1 MSGTGAGGDI
11 PESRPTVEGSGRYL
25 LAKIRDALA
34 KDPRVNEPELVV
46 VVSGGTV
53 MVSGTVPT
61 EGRRKAVSEV
71 VRQIAPGMEVRNATE
86 VGPALGEPRVES
98 VE

>member
-1 MSGTGAGGDI
+1 MTGPDTSGDRDPRGPG
-11 PESRPTVEGSGRYL
+11 ESGGRYL

-46 VVSGGTV
+46 SISGDKV
-53 MVSGTVPT
+53 MVSGIVPT
-61 EGRRKAVSEV
+61 EVRRKAVTQV
-71 VRQIAPGMEVRNATE
+71 APGHEVRNATE

>member
-1 MSGTGAGGDI
+1 MTGPAGGGD
-11 PESRPTVEGSGRYL
+11 GSDALASGDGGRYL
-25 LAKIRDALA
+25 MARIRDALA

-46 VVSGGTV
+46 AVSGGTV

-61 EGRRKAVSEV
+61 EARRQAVADV
-71 VRQIAPGMEVRNATE
+71 VHDVAPGMEVRNATE